1 MVLRISSAL
10 WFKGDLFLTN
20 IGKLSPVMNSNIHTV
35 KMLKYQILIPIL
47 YTQFYLFIYI
57 HSILNSCLLYTLLPP
72 FTAIDIAK
80 LLSGVGWDWE

>member
-47 YTQFYLFIYI
+47 YTQFYLFIY
-57 HSILNSCLLYTLLPP
+57 LYTLN
-72 FTAIDIAK
+72 FK
-80 LLSGVGWDWE
+80 LLPSIYLASTFHSH

>member
-1 MVLRISSAL
+1 MRKVETFMVLRISSAL

-47 YTQFYLFIYI
+47 YTQFYLFIY
-57 HSILNSCLLYTLLPP
+57 LYTLN
-72 FTAIDIAK
+72 FK
-80 LLSGVGWDWE
+80 LLPSIYLASTFHSH